1 MTTAQTLSKSEF
13 AGRVGL
19 SRARVSQLLTE
30 GKISGDALEGEGRSA
45 RIVVDRALQQLKIN
59 LDVAQH
65 AGMNGKAQLGKGA
78 PALRQAAP
86 DDDET
91 SQIRAEKL
99 RQAQLITTRMQRDEQ
114 EASGRYVL
122 AEELE
127 GRVSGAVS
135 RVVQMVEASLP
146 ALAARLAAAC
156 PGVDTRNA
164 THELRLAFREV
175 RERIAGEVEAE
186 AKAMPPTVDDPLASP
201 IEGSA

>member
-1 MTTAQTLSKSEF
+1 MTPAQTLSKSEF

-78 PALRQAAP
+78 PALRAAAP

-99 RQAQLITTRMQRDEQ
+99 RQAQLTTIRMQRDEQ
-114 EASGRYVL
+114 EASRRYVL

-127 GRVSGAVS
+127 VRVSGAAS
-135 RVVQMVEASLP
+135 RLLQMVEASLP
-146 ALAARLAAAC
+146 ALAARLSAAC
-156 PGVDTRNA
+156 PGVDTRTA

-186 AKAMPPTVDDPLASP
+186 AKAMPETVADPIASP

>member
-1 MTTAQTLSKSEF
+1 MTATQTLSKSEF

-45 RIVVDRALQQLKIN
+45 RIVVERALQQLKIN
-59 LDVAQH
+59 LDVGQH
-65 AGMNGKAQLGKGA
+65 AGLNGKAQLGKGLA
-78 PALRQAAP
+78 SPRAATP

-99 RQAQLITTRMQRDEQ
+99 RQAQLITIRMQRDEQ

-122 AEELE
+122 AEEFQTH
-127 GRVSGAVS
+127 VAGAVT
-135 RVVQMVEASLP
+135 RVVQMLEASLP
-146 ALAARLAAAC
+146 ALAERIAAAC
-156 PGVDTRNA
+156 PGVDTRTA
-164 THELRLAFREV
+164 THELRLAFRET
-175 RERIAGEVEAE
+175 RELIAGEVEAQ
-186 AKAMPPTVDDPLASP
+186 AKTMPTTVDDPIASP